1 MNIYNR
7 FLWLELSSLA
17 FFNVSVVVIS
27 TISCLLYEVYYA
39 SKFTKWLILFRPINL
54 LIRFC
59 FVRIEVR
66 EIGGRKCIVFSQ
78 QEDEDT
84 TVATIIIRASTA
96 HVLNDVEVN
105 IFTCIYILIFTFV
118 SISAFAVLFYIMD
131 FLDEYLLIYGY
142 DFYCN

>member
-1 MNIYNR
+1 MRATMHQNLYKSKS
-7 FLWLELSSLA
+7 FFELP
-17 FFNVSVVVIS
+17 
-27 TISCLLYEVYYA
+27 
-39 SKFTKWLILFRPINL
+39 ILFLQINF
-54 LIRFC
+54 LIRFG

-105 IFTCIYILIFTFV
+105 ISHLFTY
-118 SISAFAVLFYIMD
+118 
-131 FLDEYLLIYGY
+131 
-142 DFYCN
+142 